1 MTTQNASQ
9 DIGGLTQN
17 QLAIA
22 MLQLCEVSY
31 FAFDQIS
38 SAVGTLPKL
47 NPGGKWSCKWGPARD
62 EDDANLAFIAT
73 YSPGGT
79 QAPTFAAVV
88 IRGTDLSLYAPINA
102 VIQLWED
109 LEAWDPQ
116 PLPLPGVPSSV
127 LVAGGTLDG
136 LTAIQNLTWG
146 KDITL
151 QAALTALFAGP
162 GQPGFLAVTG
172 HSLGACLATVVAPWL
187 QTALT
192 SYSGQIVPVTFAGPT
207 AGNPDFANYF
217 DGMFTSLSL
226 LYRNPLDIAP
236 LAFVDLSAMEDIY
249 NELQVPLGTPLQM
262 PLEMDALILC
272 AEGLLIDTNYAQPT
286 GNAPALGAIWLI
298 TNSWFDEAFYQ
309 HHPRTYMNLL
319 HGTNVGALLP
329 SERAAGK
336 SASVRRR
343 LGPLRARV
351 QQLRESKQS

>member
-9 DIGGLTQN
+9 DIAGLTQN
-17 QLAIA
+17 ELAIA

-31 FAFDQIS
+31 FAFDQIY
-38 SAVGTLPKL
+38 SAVRNLPKL
-47 NPGGKWSCKWGPARD
+47 NSGGKWSCNWGPARD
-62 EDDANLAFIAT
+62 DDDANLAFIAT
-73 YSPGGT
+73 YSPGAM

-88 IRGTDLSLYAPINA
+88 IRGTDLSLYDPITA

-109 LEAWDPQ
+109 LEGWDPQ
-116 PLPLPGVPSSV
+116 PLPLPGVPSNV

-136 LTAIQNLTWG
+136 LTAIQDLTYG
-146 KDITL
+146 TITL
-151 QAALTALFAGP
+151 QAALTTLFAGP

-192 SYSGQIVPVTFAGPT
+192 NSGQIVPITFAGPT
-207 AGNPDFANYF
+207 AGNQDFANYF
-217 DGMFTSLSL
+217 DGMFSTSL

-249 NELQVPLGTPLQM
+249 YALQVPLGTPLEM
-262 PLEMDALILC
+262 PLEMDALIWC
-272 AEGLLIDTNYAQPT
+272 AEGLLIDTNYAQPI
-286 GNAPALGAIWLI
+286 GNAPALEKIWLI
-298 TNSWFDEAFYQ
+298 TNSWFDEAFHQ

-329 SERAAGK
+329 SERAASK

-351 QQLRESKQS
+351 QKLRESKQS

>member
-1 MTTQNASQ
+1 MTAQNASQ
-9 DIGGLTQN
+9 DIGGIPQKE
-17 QLAIA
+17 LAIA

-31 FAFDQIS
+31 FAFDQIR
-38 SAVGTLPKL
+38 SAVGSLPKL
-47 NPGGKWSCKWGPARD
+47 NSGGKWSCPWGPARD
-62 EDDANLAFIAT
+62 NDDANLAFIAT
-73 YSPGGT
+73 YSPGAM

-88 IRGTDLSLYAPINA
+88 IRGTDLSLYAPIDA
-102 VIQLWED
+102 VKQLWQD

-136 LTAIQNLTWG
+136 LAAIQNLTWG
-146 KDITL
+146 KNITL
-151 QAALTALFAGP
+151 QAALTALFTGP
-162 GQPGFLAVTG
+162 AQPGFLAVTG

-192 SYSGQIVPVTFAGPT
+192 NSGQIVPVTFAGPT
-207 AGNPDFANYF
+207 AGNLDFANYF
-217 DGMFTSLSL
+217 DGMFSTSL

-249 NELQVPLGTPLQM
+249 YQLQVPLGTPLAM
-262 PLEMDALILC
+262 PLEMDALICC
-272 AEGLLIDTNYAQPT
+272 AEGLLIDTNYAQPN

-319 HGTNVGALLP
+319 GGTNVGALLP
-329 SERAAGK
+329 SERAPDK

-351 QQLRESKQS
+351 QKLRESKQS